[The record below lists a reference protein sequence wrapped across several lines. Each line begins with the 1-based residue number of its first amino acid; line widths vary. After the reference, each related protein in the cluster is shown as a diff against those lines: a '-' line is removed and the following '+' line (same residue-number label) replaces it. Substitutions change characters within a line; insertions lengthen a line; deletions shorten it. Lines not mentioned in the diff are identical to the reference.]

1 MNEDRRI
8 ALLIDADNISEKYIR
23 SILDEI
29 SLYGSPTYKRIYGD
43 WTTPQMGKWKPVL
56 LEHSITPIQQY
67 RYTVGKNATDSAM
80 IIDAMDIL
88 YSGKVDGFCLAS
100 SDSDFT
106 KLATRLREAG
116 MFVLGMGEKKTPAP
130 FKAACETFK
139 YLEVLAAAA
148 EPEEEDPKKTEP
160 HRGESRPKTGKEKKG
175 DELETVVAGMK
186 ELCESIRQVINQN
199 SDEEG
204 WTYLSQIGTMLGR
217 IYPDF
222 DPRNYGYS
230 KLHKLIED
238 TGMFEEQITDSGR
251 GTKHYLFRNIAKK
264 RRR

>member
-1 MNEDRRI
+1 MSEDRRI

-43 WTTPQMGKWKPVL
+43 WTTPQMSKWKPVL

-106 KLATRLREAG
+106 RLAARLREAG
-116 MFVLGMGEKKTPAP
+116 MFVLGMGRKRPP
-130 FKAACETFK
+130 R
-139 YLEVLAAAA
+139 
-148 EPEEEDPKKTEP
+148 P
-160 HRGESRPKTGKEKKG
+160 SRPPATPSN
-175 DELETVVAGMK
+175 T
-186 ELCESIRQVINQN
+186 
-199 SDEEG
+199 
-204 WTYLSQIGTMLGR
+204 WTCLPPGR
-217 IYPDF
+217 
-222 DPRNYGYS
+222 S
-230 KLHKLIED
+230 L
-238 TGMFEEQITDSGR
+238 
-251 GTKHYLFRNIAKK
+251 
-264 RRR
+264 RRRTPKGGAAQGRSASQGGEEKGEGAGDGGRRHEGAVRVHPADHHPEL

>member
-1 MNEDRRI
+1 MSEDRRI

-43 WTTPQMGKWKPVL
+43 WTTPKMSKWKPVL

-106 KLATRLREAG
+106 RLAARLREAG
-116 MFVLGMGEKKTPAP
+116 MRRRTP
-130 FKAACETFK
+130 K
-139 YLEVLAAAA
+139 
-148 EPEEEDPKKTEP
+148 
-160 HRGESRPKTGKEKKG
+160 RRSRTRTKC
-175 DELETVVAGMK
+175 V
-186 ELCESIRQVINQN
+186 
-199 SDEEG
+199 
-204 WTYLSQIGTMLGR
+204 
-217 IYPDF
+217 
-222 DPRNYGYS
+222 PR
-230 KLHKLIED
+230 
-238 TGMFEEQITDSGR
+238 R
-251 GTKHYLFRNIAKK
+251 RRK
-264 RRR
+264 RRRSWRRWSPA

>member
-1 MNEDRRI
+1 MSEDRRI

-43 WTTPQMGKWKPVL
+43 WTTPQMSKWKPVL

-106 KLATRLREAG
+106 RLAARLREAG

-139 YLEVLAAAA
+139 YLEVLAAGP
-148 EPEEEDPKKTEP
+148 ELEEEDTKKAEP
-160 HRGESRPKTGKEKKG
+160 HKDEVRPKAEK
-175 DELETVVAGMK
+175 ELETVVAGMK
-186 ELCESIRQVINQN
+186 ELCESIRQIITQN

-217 IYPDF
+217 LYPDF

-238 TGMFEEQITDSGR
+238 TGMFEEKVTDSGR
-251 GTKHYLFRNIAKK
+251 GTKHYLFRNKTKKK
-264 RRR
+264 RR